1 MFASEVEAL
10 TNVTGNELGRKAL
23 DTHRSEVF
31 VEEFDVAMD
40 DLEGEQLVVVML
52 HTAAEVEACVP
63 VTHDYA

>member
-1 MFASEVEAL
+1 MA
-10 TNVTGNELGRKAL
+10 GIELGRKAL
-23 DTHRSEVF
+23 DTYRSEVL

-40 DLEGEQLVVVML
+40 DLKGKELVVVML

>member
-52 HTAAEVEACVP
+52 HTAAEVEASVP